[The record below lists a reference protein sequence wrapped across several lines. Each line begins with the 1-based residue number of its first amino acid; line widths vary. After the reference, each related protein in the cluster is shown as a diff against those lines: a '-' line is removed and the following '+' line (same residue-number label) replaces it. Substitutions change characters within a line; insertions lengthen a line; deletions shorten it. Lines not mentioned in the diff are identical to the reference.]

1 MRRRGYAPWEPGCS
15 TPMWCT
21 VIDDNLTTCAI
32 WLDANEFTILRPL
45 WAAAIR
51 KHRGPPPCC
60 DFELLSPDIMRVLLH
75 DNSSNLCW
83 ADTWQPHPEQR
94 VSHPEPRRAAG

>member
-1 MRRRGYAPWEPGCS
+1 M
-15 TPMWCT
+15 
-21 VIDDNLTTCAI
+21 TCAI

-60 DFELLSPDIMRVLLH
+60 DFETLSPDIMRVLLH

-83 ADTWQPHPEQR
+83 ADIWQPHPEQR
-94 VSHPEPRRAAG
+94 ASHADRAAPRAEPSRGVGLGHTGGL